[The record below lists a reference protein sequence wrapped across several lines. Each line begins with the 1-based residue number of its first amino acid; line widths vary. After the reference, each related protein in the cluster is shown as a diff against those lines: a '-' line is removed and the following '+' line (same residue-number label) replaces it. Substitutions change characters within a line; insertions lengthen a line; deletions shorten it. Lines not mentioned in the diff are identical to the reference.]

1 MSIKRE
7 LFLLILGLGLA
18 GTGGGSSHAGE
29 VQIGTDGSSGKTV
42 ITTQGRSPDLILP
55 LGAAGER
62 ICWFDGHQFS
72 KGARIKAGDAWLECT
87 RENDYETNG
96 ALSWRPVGEVPS
108 QPARGKVQ
116 VN

>member
-1 MSIKRE
+1 MGNFRWGCW
-7 LFLLILGLGLA
+7 LVLGFGLGW
-18 GTGGGSSHAGE
+18 GVKPYAGE
-29 VQIGTDGSSGKTV
+29 VQIGTDGASGNRV
-42 ITTQGRSPDLILP
+42 ITTQGRSVDLILP
-55 LGAAGER
+55 AGSAGER

-96 ALSWRPVGEVPS
+96 ALSWRQVGEVPS
-108 QPARGKVQ
+108 SPSRGKVQ

>member
-1 MSIKRE
+1 MSIKRG
-7 LFLLILGLGLA
+7 LWFLILAFDCGAL
-18 GTGGGSSHAGE
+18 SHAGE
-29 VQIGTDGSSGKTV
+29 VQIGTEGSAANTV
-42 ITTQGRSPDLILP
+42 ISTTARSPDLLLP
-55 LGAAGER
+55 VGSGCDH

-72 KGARIKAGDAWLECT
+72 KGARIKAGDAWLECS

-108 QPARGKVQ
+108 RPGGSKVQ

>member
-1 MSIKRE
+1 MSNKRGL
-7 LFLLILGLGLA
+7 LFLLSGLGCAMFAL
-18 GTGGGSSHAGE
+18 AGE
-29 VQIGTDGSSGKTV
+29 VQIGTDHASGSTIIS
-42 ITTQGRSPDLILP
+42 TQGRSPELILP
-55 LGAAGER
+55 VGTGAER

-96 ALSWRPVGEVPS
+96 ALSWRPVGSSNEAVT
-108 QPARGKVQ
+108 RGKIQ